1 MKPLISLQFREAKRQ
16 YWPGDELECLYQIDA
31 VESSEI
37 TSVEASVLW
46 YTEGKGES
54 DMAVHC
60 FQRRLPGDVAGG
72 DLRML
77 DRLRTRLPNSP
88 LSYIGVILKLH
99 WCVRVRVFYGK
110 NGHATA
116 ELPFQLGQVP
126 EAKLNE
132 RPQSES
138 ASAGDAASPTGD
150 DDEQRSAAAETPAA
164 PRRPRVIDV
173 DDPAEQEKR
182 ALRAQRREAR
192 RLRREAA
199 GQEQAAGQEH
209 AAGQETAGQET
220 VATDRAGGNESA
232 AAAADLTRTEPSST
246 ESVAPESVPT
256 APSEAAPSESARSE
270 AAQSGSAPSESA
282 PGGADKSGAEPAP
295 DTATADRPA
304 SDS

>member
-199 GQEQAAGQEH
+199 GQEQATGQEH
-209 AAGQETAGQET
+209 AAGQET

>member
-199 GQEQAAGQEH
+199 GQEQATSLEH
-209 AAGQETAGQET
+209 AAGQEHTAGEETAGQET
-220 VATDRAGGNESA
+220 MAADRAGGNESA
-232 AAAADLTRTEPSST
+232 AAAGDLSRTEPSLT

-256 APSEAAPSESARSE
+256 APSEPAPSEPAT
-270 AAQSGSAPSESA
+270 SGVVPR
-282 PGGADKSGAEPAP
+282 GADKSGAEPAP
-295 DTATADRPA
+295 DQATADRPA